1 VFLAGGRAKTAAA
14 AAGGGTAAAADS
26 APAAAPDRPGVMMML
41 HPLKLPPSSSSR
53 SSQRLQELA
62 PLPKPY
68 ITVPAA
74 CRLPVLKTYVV
85 DRLAGK
91 KGEASRMPP
100 LHLECVGQVL
110 GDDWSVQE
118 VYDKVWQPHQQGK
131 QQKDEVMVVY
141 YAATNRMICD

>member
-1 VFLAGGRAKTAAA
+1 MV
-14 AAGGGTAAAADS
+14 
-26 APAAAPDRPGVMMML
+26 ML
-41 HPLKLPPSSSSR
+41 HPLKVPPPTSGSGGSSR
-53 SSQRLQELA
+53 AQRLQELA
-62 PLPKPY
+62 ALPKPY

-100 LHLECVGQVL
+100 LHLECAGQVL

-118 VYDKVWQPHQQGK
+118 VFDKVWQPHQQGK
-131 QQKDEVMVVY
+131 QQKDEVMVMY
-141 YAATNRMICD
+141 YAATRD